1 MKELLV
7 LNLEKICFEF
17 KFPLRITTTCGKV
30 ETTVPLKTGKKS
42 KKLND
47 EYYKNFKVIYF
58 H

>member
-30 ETTVPLKTGKKS
+30 ETTVPLKTGKKGKS
-42 KKLND
+42 
-47 EYYKNFKVIYF
+47 
-58 H
+58 